1 MGTVATTAIN
11 PGDQIN
17 AEPINNN
24 FNAFKTEVNGNL
36 EAVNLK
42 DNAVTTPK
50 ILDGAVTAAK
60 LASGSAMPIGAILPY
75 GGATAPTGY
84 LLCDGAAVS
93 RTTYS
98 GLFAILSTLYGVGD
112 GSTTFNLPN
121 LKGKIP
127 VGLDAAQT
135 EFDVQGEAGGAKTH
149 TLAISEMP
157 AHTHIINFF
166 LRISGAAGNYGMSTD
181 NTNESR
187 ESTSTGGG
195 GAHNNLQPYQVVQYI
210 VKT

>member
-42 DNAVTTPK
+42 DNAVTTAK
-50 ILDGAVTAAK
+50 IADAAVTAAK
-60 LASGSAMPIGAILPY
+60 IAGGAAMPVGAILPY

-93 RTTYS
+93 RSTYS
-98 GLFAILSTLYGVGD
+98 GLFTVLATLYGVGD

-121 LKGKIP
+121 FKGKIP

-149 TLAISEMP
+149 TLTATEMP
-157 AHTHIINFF
+157 AHTHNVQF
-166 LRISGAAGNYGMSTD
+166 
-181 NTNESR
+181 
-187 ESTSTGGG
+187 STGGGGGSALTGDSSVGTPYATGNAGSG

-210 VKT
+210 IKT